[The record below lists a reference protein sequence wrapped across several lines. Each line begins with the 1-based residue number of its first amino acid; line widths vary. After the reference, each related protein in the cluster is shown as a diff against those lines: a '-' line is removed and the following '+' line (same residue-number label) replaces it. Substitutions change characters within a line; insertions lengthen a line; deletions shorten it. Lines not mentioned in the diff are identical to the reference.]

1 MNKKLREYMVDFA
14 YGKEDIRDEFANAWE
29 EDEGEIVALLL
40 ENDKDIFTEEV
51 AEFQDDVID
60 DFLKVLRSKDNCNKI
75 FATTSFVNLLAK
87 LMGDSLRDYAES
99 EWDDL
104 AEDLYFELKEGAQ
117 VEANINR

>member
-14 YGKEDIRDEFANAWE
+14 YDKEDIRDEFANAWE

-60 DFLKVLRSKDNCNKI
+60 DFLKVLRSKDSCNRI

-87 LMGDSLRDYAES
+87 LMSDSLRDYAES

-104 AEDLYFELKEGAQ
+104 A
-117 VEANINR
+117 RRS